1 VKYILDVSTA
11 LIIYDGE
18 CGLCNELKIRVAYYD
33 KRKKLKFVPYQKY
46 DKISKDLTS
55 KSIYLIT
62 GDKQIFNGIKA
73 ILVSMLYLK
82 GNLKIIAN
90 ILLKCKIDYLL
101 EPFYLLVAKF
111 RGTLSKLFG
120 YNACLI

>member
-1 VKYILDVSTA
+1 MKYILDVSTA